1 MQTQYRELANAVRI
15 PVLMMGTYPLRNEA
29 MDIAVDAALGA
40 GCRGFDTAHNY
51 ENEESLGNSLA
62 KYLPKYGLKR
72 EDVFLE
78 TKIGE
83 TLVGGIPDGRT
94 LTREA
99 GREKDIPA
107 VVNAFVEE
115 SCRKLRTDYLDL
127 LMLHWPHPDY
137 FAELWQELERFYRQ
151 GTVRAIGVSNCRE
164 WHLKK
169 LMDSGAEIMPMVN
182 QIEHHPFNAQR
193 GIIEICRQMN
203 IQAEAYSP
211 LMCVNRSKT
220 VPSVLERIA
229 HAHGRSVSQVV
240 LRWDLQQ
247 GIIPLPKSS
256 HPERIRENFSIFD
269 FELSPE
275 EMMAIDLLNRDQVYL
290 APELYCPGF
299 ARFKDEGEIGK

>member
-1 MQTQYRELANAVRI
+1 M
-15 PVLMMGTYPLRNEA
+15 
-29 MDIAVDAALGA
+29 
-40 GCRGFDTAHNY
+40 
-51 ENEESLGNSLA
+51 
-62 KYLPKYGLKR
+62 
-72 EDVFLE
+72 
-78 TKIGE
+78 
-83 TLVGGIPDGRT
+83 
-94 LTREA
+94 
-99 GREKDIPA
+99 
-107 VVNAFVEE
+107 VNAFVEE

-220 VPSVLERIA
+220 VPSALEKIA

-256 HPERIRENFSIFD
+256 HPERIRENFSIYD

-275 EMMAIDLLNRDQVYL
+275 EMTAIDLLNRDQVYL